1 MSIRETI
8 LKLKEELPS
17 VVELVAVSKFH
28 PADAVREAYAAGQR
42 IFAESRPQELYAKVK
57 ELAAV
62 TGADGTPAYSDIIW
76 HFIGHLQTNKL
87 KLVLPYVSMVESVD
101 SVHLLESI
109 DRWGRDNGRVT
120 DVLLEYHI
128 ASEATKQGFS
138 RQEILS
144 LLTRREDV
152 PEGYAEVYGTPG
164 CTSRQGDVP
173 QRHAQDASCDGRRF
187 PNVRIRGL
195 MGMATFTSDESVVR
209 ADFGRLMSLYN
220 EIVAL
225 RDRGLCPE
233 IGSGFDIRSFG
244 MTHDYRIAVEMGA
257 DMVRIGTLIF
267 GERV

>member
-1 MSIRETI
+1 MSVIADQIRR
-8 LKLKEELPS
+8 LKEELPAG
-17 VVELVAVSKFH
+17 VTLVAVSKFH
-28 PADAVREAYAAGQR
+28 PVESVIEAYGAGQR
-42 IFAESRPQELYAKVK
+42 IFGESRPQELFAKVQT
-57 ELAAV
+57 LQSQP
-62 TGADGTPAYSDIIW
+62 GDSRYSDIEW

-101 SVHLLESI
+101 SVHLLEAI
-109 DRWGRDNGRVT
+109 DRWGRENGRVT

-128 ASEATKQGFS
+128 ASEDTKQGFS

-144 LLTRREDV
+144 LLTRRVDV